1 MIYEF
6 FFENIF
12 FSKEHSRL
20 SDMNY
25 EQRSNKLPNLITFN
39 SKTTLNHKLSTL
51 NFIMRAFRLCRRAFR
66 YIFARHVTVP
76 PLIPSNNLRFRF
88 RIQNPCRSSRRMPLQ
103 SLTRGGCRHK
113 WRYPEHPHC
122 Y

>member
-1 MIYEF
+1 MLNVFI
-6 FFENIF
+6 FENIF
-12 FSKEHSRL
+12 FSKEHSELR
-20 SDMNY
+20 DMNY
-25 EQRSNKLPNLITFN
+25 EQRTNKLPNLITFN
-39 SKTTLNHKLSTL
+39 SKTTLNYKLSTL

-66 YIFARHVTVP
+66 YIFARYVSVP
-76 PLIPSNNLRFRF
+76 LPIPSHNHRFRF

-113 WRYPEHPHC
+113 WRYPEHPRS